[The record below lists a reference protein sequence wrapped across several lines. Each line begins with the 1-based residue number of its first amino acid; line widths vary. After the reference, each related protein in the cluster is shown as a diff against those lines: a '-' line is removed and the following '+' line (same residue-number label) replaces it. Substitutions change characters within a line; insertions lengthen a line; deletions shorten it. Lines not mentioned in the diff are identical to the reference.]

1 MSEGWLTSRDQNEIL
16 LRFHGNP
23 FKFYKKR
30 YAERS
35 YCIKVT
41 PFDLRHKEVSGCFTE
56 YIYRCQSVNLSL

>member
-1 MSEGWLTSRDQNEIL
+1 MGKNQNEIL

-41 PFDLRHKEVSGCFTE
+41 PFDLRHREVTFVLLHLNVHFSE
-56 YIYRCQSVNLSL
+56 LYKLP